1 MKLIK
6 GKKVKIVDSSKFWR
20 ITKEA
25 QSVNDRMC
33 EHCGK
38 IAIIT
43 RVNGDACNLNIDKKG
58 FWWKKEY
65 LINYI
70 SKKQKD
76 IKKPEKILKPKTRK
90 VWVAMDDNGKVYLS
104 SLKPKLDKNLGIF
117 LANNKDK
124 EYLYVGSDGIIKK
137 LLPNLT
143 YENSPQRINLSIEL
157 ITK

>member
-6 GKKVKIVDSSKFWR
+6 GKKVRIIESSEFWKT
-20 ITKEA
+20 TKES
-25 QSVNDRMC
+25 QSVNNSMC

-38 IAIIT
+38 IATIT
-43 RVNGDACNLNIDKKG
+43 KARGDACHLNIDKMC

-65 LINYI
+65 LIDCVPRKQKRI
-70 SKKQKD
+70 SKPK
-76 IKKPEKILKPKTRK
+76 IKKM
-90 VWVAMDDNGKVYLS
+90 WAAMDDNGKVYLS

-117 LANNKDK
+117 LANNKDSG
-124 EYLYVGSDGIIKK
+124 YLYIGCDGIIKK

-143 YENSPQRINLSIEL
+143 YENSPQRIKLSVEP